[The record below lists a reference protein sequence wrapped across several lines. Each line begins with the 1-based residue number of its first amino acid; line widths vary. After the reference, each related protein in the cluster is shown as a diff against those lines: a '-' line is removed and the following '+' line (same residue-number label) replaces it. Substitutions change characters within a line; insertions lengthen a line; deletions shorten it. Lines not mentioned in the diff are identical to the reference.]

1 MTEGGSSTPRT
12 WIAEAADLDAVA
24 ALLGE
29 FRSWFGNSEPTDVQ
43 IRASVER
50 IHAGGDGGYLLAAIG
65 DGEPQGVCQLRFR
78 WSVWTSSHD
87 AWLEDLFVRERA
99 RGFGLGRALL
109 EAAAEHARARG
120 CARIELDVDEA
131 NAPALALYR
140 AGGFAGDA
148 KAKARSLLLGRALVP
163 SAEPPS

>member
-29 FRSWFGNSEPTDVQ
+29 FRSWVGNSEPTDVQ
-43 IRASVER
+43 MRASVER

-87 AWLEDLFVRERA
+87 AWLEDLFVRDRA

-109 EAAAEHARARG
+109 EAAAEYARARG

>member
-1 MTEGGSSTPRT
+1 VTEGGSSTPRT
-12 WIAEAADLDAVA
+12 WIAEAADLDAVV

-29 FRSWFGNSEPTDVQ
+29 FRSWFGNSEPSDALL
-43 IRASVER
+43 RASVER
-50 IHAGGDGGYLLAAIG
+50 IHAGGDGQYLLAAVG
-65 DGEPQGVCQLRFR
+65 AGEPQGVCQLRFR
-78 WSVWTSSHD
+78 WSVWTSSPD

-99 RGFGLGRALL
+99 RGCGLGRALL
-109 EAAAEHARARG
+109 EAAAEQARACG

-140 AGGFAGDA
+140 ASGFAGDA

-163 SAEPPS
+163 AAEPPS